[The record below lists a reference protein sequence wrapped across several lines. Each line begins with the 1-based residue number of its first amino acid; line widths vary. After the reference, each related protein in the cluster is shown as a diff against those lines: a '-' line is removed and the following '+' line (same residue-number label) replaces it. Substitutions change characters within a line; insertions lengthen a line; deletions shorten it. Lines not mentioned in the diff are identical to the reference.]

1 MIEMLAMTNAEG
13 TILTVVVIVLLV
25 LVLGVLVVSDDT
37 NWFD

>member
-1 MIEMLAMTNAEG
+1 MIEMVAMTNAEG